1 MAYIADCPKPVEQQ
15 LARGG
20 RSTEGTAAP
29 ATSRLATEL
38 HFGEG
43 ASVGKVT
50 MSAEVLLSFETTI
63 AAPDGGR
70 DRGCCREL
78 RSAAWSEHRNLRLGE
93 RMNRRDRLCEPV
105 HSGNDCTAHRRH
117 GGYKSLNLPRSLSCN
132 DLAEL

>member
-1 MAYIADCPKPVEQQ
+1 MAYIADCPKPVERQP
-15 LARGG
+15 ARGG

-29 ATSRLATEL
+29 ASSRLATEL

-70 DRGCCREL
+70 YRAAACGREAEDGRWEGWIEFAPIDGGDVL
-78 RSAAWSEHRNLRLGE
+78 RSARETVQP
-93 RMNRRDRLCEPV
+93 NRTDLV
-105 HSGNDCTAHRRH
+105 YWATG
-117 GGYKSLNLPRSLSCN
+117 LSTV
-132 DLAEL
+132 